1 MPNIDAQDL
10 ATRFVA
16 MWNEPDPGLRRKAI
30 EDLWAEQATHVLH
43 PPQEIREVAAG
54 LGFASSTLEAR
65 GHDAIE
71 SRVTRSYEDFVAAG
85 TITFRARAG
94 AAIRLNNV
102 VKLVWEVVT
111 VAGEEVQGGGLD
123 LLILGDDGR
132 IEQDYM
138 FPGL

>member
-1 MPNIDAQDL
+1 MPNIDAHDL

-16 MWNEPDPGLRRKAI
+16 MWNEPDPELRRKSI
-30 EDLWAEQATHVLH
+30 ESLWADDAAHILH
-43 PPQEIREVAAG
+43 PPQEIREAAAG

-71 SRVTRSYEDFVAAG
+71 SRVTKSYEDFVAPG
-85 TITFRARAG
+85 TITFRARTD
-94 AAIRLNNV
+94 AAVRLDNV
-102 VKLVWEVVT
+102 VKLIWEVVT
-111 VAGEEVQGGGLD
+111 VEGYEVQGGGLD

-132 IEQDYM
+132 IERDYM